1 MNVFEILKA
10 KIKAKL
16 HEPSYQ
22 HTGEDYYTGLC
33 DAEGII
39 LDVEQEYNN
48 GWIPCSERLP
58 IYNDEYNV
66 TVGVASEFGYY
77 ETVTTLRFARVIGEY
92 EKWVIPNGMAYEVI
106 AWQPL
111 PEIYRE
117 V

>member
-16 HEPSYQ
+16 HEPPYQ

-48 GWIPCSERLP
+48 GWIDCTKELP
-58 IYNDEYNV
+58 PQPSPNPEFENKPLEIYMVSVKYSKYPFR
-66 TVGVASEFGYY
+66 AF
-77 ETVTTLRFARVIGEY
+77 
-92 EKWVIPNGMAYEVI
+92 WNGKIFTDGFSKIDPI

-111 PEIYRE
+111 PESYKG